1 MSFNRPA
8 PLEERRRRLLSDEVS
23 GAADGK
29 KADRDADATATP
41 AAQPRKAARPRRYGE
56 PSFAD
61 GHLRVTDLVP
71 RSYTALALWFFAG
84 ALAIAGI
91 EALYY
96 FMPRLTADGHVPA
109 FDLAGHGNLANW
121 FASSVLLV
129 SSLASLLVLSIRR
142 HKADDYN
149 GRYRIWLWAAAV
161 WFVMSVDETAGL
173 HHGFQ
178 GLMFGLTGTRITGD
192 GALWW
197 MLPYGL
203 VLLAIGGRLVF
214 ELLACRAAVAFYAL
228 AGLMLGAAVAVH
240 LNAIPYPLAAEYL
253 VMLEEGLEL
262 TGDWCLLMSLALFA
276 RFTILEAEGGLRHS
290 GKSKRVKQK
299 TTEGRRSR
307 DEDES
312 STGASNASGHQRSRT
327 HATTS
332 TGTQL
337 RFDSAQSAGTSGQRR
352 LSKAERRAMK
362 RERSG
367 ERD

>member
-8 PLEERRRRLLSDEVS
+8 PHDERRRRLLADEAS
-23 GAADGK
+23 GVRDTK
-29 KADRDADATATP
+29 KGDAGSEPATTP
-41 AAQPRKAARPRRYGE
+41 PVAVRKARRTRRYGD

-71 RSYTALALWFFAG
+71 RHYMALSLWFVAG

-96 FMPRLTADGHVPA
+96 FMPRMTADGHVPA
-109 FDLAGHGNLANW
+109 FDLAGHGHLGNW
-121 FASSVLLV
+121 LGSSVLLV
-129 SSLASLLVLSIRR
+129 SSLVSLLVYSIRR

-161 WFVMSVDETAGL
+161 WLVMSIDETAGL

-178 GLMFGLTGTRITGD
+178 GLMTGLTGTHIAGD

-203 VLLAIGGRLVF
+203 ILLAVGGRLTF
-214 ELLACRAAVAFYAL
+214 EILACRGATAFYVL

-240 LNAIPYPLAAEYL
+240 LEAIPYPLPAEYL

-262 TGDWCLLMSLALFA
+262 TGDWFLLVSLALFA
-276 RFTILEAEGGLRHS
+276 RFTILEAEGGLQQRAA
-290 GKSKRVKQK
+290 KAKRSKHKG
-299 TTEGRRSR
+299 EARRSH
-307 DEDES
+307 DSDES
-312 STGASNASGHQRSRT
+312 SSDETSHSRPRSS

-332 TGTQL
+332 TGSQL
-337 RFDSAQSAGTSGQRR
+337 RFDGAQSPGSTGQRR

-362 RERSG
+362 RERLR